1 MRAESKSSWNTCKA
15 KGVKHMDY
23 KLYNT
28 DINDINIEEKI
39 NKKIKFDLFDK
50 NKQYDIDVEFYNK
63 DLAEDLL
70 GEDVS
75 YEIKKEH
82 YLLIR
87 TIRNIFEK
95 NNIKICRFNLMGSVE
110 ALNKNEMMITVLK
123 TNESKKENIIWPCKE
138 IFIFEDHKNKLD
150 TLLYSNIISENDYEY
165 NLENLKEEFSIYDN
179 EEEHRYLN

>member
-1 MRAESKSSWNTCKA
+1 
-15 KGVKHMDY
+15 MDY

-39 NKKIKFDLFDK
+39 NKKVDFSLLEKDK
-50 NKQYDIDVEFYNK
+50 KYDIDVEFYNM
-63 DLAEDLL
+63 DLAENMLS
-70 GEDVS
+70 EDVS

-82 YLLIR
+82 YRFIR
-87 TIRNIFEK
+87 TVRSIFEK
-95 NNIKICRFNLMGSVE
+95 NDIKISKFNLMGSIE
-110 ALNKNEMMITVLK
+110 SLNENEMIITVLK
-123 TNESKKENIIWPCKE
+123 TNDSKKENVIWPCKE

>member
-1 MRAESKSSWNTCKA
+1 
-15 KGVKHMDY
+15 MDY

-39 NKKIKFDLFDK
+39 KKKIDFNLLEKDK
-50 NKQYDIDVEFYNK
+50 KYDIDVEFYNR
-63 DLAEDLL
+63 DLAENMLS
-70 GEDVS
+70 EDVS

-82 YLLIR
+82 YRFVR
-87 TIRNIFEK
+87 TVRSIFEK
-95 NNIKICRFNLMGSVE
+95 NDIKISRFNLMGTIES
-110 ALNKNEMMITVLK
+110 LNENEMMITVLK
-123 TNESKKENIIWPCKE
+123 TNDSKKENVIWPCKE

>member
-1 MRAESKSSWNTCKA
+1 
-15 KGVKHMDY
+15 MDF

-28 DINDINIEEKI
+28 DIKDINIEEKI
-39 NKKIKFDLFDK
+39 NKKIRFDLLDQ
-50 NKQYDIDVEFYNK
+50 NKKYDLNVEFYNK
-63 DLAEDLL
+63 DLTENLL
-70 GEDVS
+70 SEDVS

-82 YLLIR
+82 YLFIKAL
-87 TIRNIFEK
+87 RNIFEK
-95 NNIKICRFNLMGSVE
+95 NNIKISKCNLMGSVE
-110 ALNKNEMMITVLK
+110 NLNENEMLISVLK
-123 TNESKKENIIWPCKE
+123 TNDGKKENIIWPCKE

>member
-1 MRAESKSSWNTCKA
+1 
-15 KGVKHMDY
+15 MDF

-28 DINDINIEEKI
+28 DIKDINIEEKI
-39 NKKIKFDLFDK
+39 NKKIKFDLLDQ
-50 NKQYDIDVEFYNK
+50 NKKYDLNVEFYNK
-63 DLAEDLL
+63 DLTENMLS
-70 GEDVS
+70 EDVS

-82 YLLIR
+82 YLFIKAL
-87 TIRNIFEK
+87 RNIFEK
-95 NNIKICRFNLMGSVE
+95 NNIKVSKFNLMGSVE
-110 ALNKNEMMITVLK
+110 DLNENEMLISVLK
-123 TNESKKENIIWPCKE
+123 TSDSKKENIIWPCKE